1 MPPSRSASPAEPAV
15 QVEQAVHRPDRGD
28 VQGCEAGGGPEEAAE
43 EHAQEDAVIELAEGA
58 GEGGEQGGHRMDRRS
73 GRDRA
78 RAVGAG
84 GTTQRP

>member
-1 MPPSRSASPAEPAV
+1 M
-15 QVEQAVHRPDRGD
+15 HRPDGGD
-28 VQGCEAGGGPEEAAE
+28 VEGCEAGGGPEEAAE

-73 GRDRA
+73 VGWA